1 MGALTT
7 TLLVASSLA
16 SAGSSL
22 AQGRGMRNAANF
34 ATDQAR
40 RQAEDAIARGEED
53 VTRYK
58 QDVAQLL
65 GQQRTAIAASGVDVT
80 SGTAAD
86 LRAQTERFADM
97 DVATIRRNAEREA
110 FGIRASGQMQAQGLR
125 NQAAGAFMNAGSTL
139 LTTGIDAWQ
148 TWGGGPASRAMRR
161 TSNTIR
167 RDLAA
172 WG

>member
-1 MGALTT
+1 MGVLTT

-16 SAGSSL
+16 SAGSSI

-34 ATDQAR
+34 TTDQAR
-40 RQAEDAIARGEED
+40 RQAQDAIARGEED
-53 VTRYK
+53 VTRYE

-65 GQQRTAIAASGVDVT
+65 GQQRAVTAASGVDVNT
-80 SGTAAD
+80 GTAAD
-86 LRAQTERFADM
+86 LKAQTERFADM

-110 FGIRASGQMQAQGLR
+110 FGLRQSGEMQARGLR
-125 NQAAGAFMNAGSTL
+125 NQAAGAFLNAGSTL
-139 LTTGIDAWQ
+139 LTAGVDAWQ